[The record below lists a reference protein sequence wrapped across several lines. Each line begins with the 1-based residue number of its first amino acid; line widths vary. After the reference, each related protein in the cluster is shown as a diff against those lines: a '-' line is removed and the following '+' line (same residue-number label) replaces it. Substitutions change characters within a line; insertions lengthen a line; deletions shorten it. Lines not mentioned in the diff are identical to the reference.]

1 MIPNKTNYVKK
12 AEEVMKE
19 VKSKENNE
27 DKQLTTSKIRNLLA
41 LTADIYN
48 ELMFSNVEELNE
60 EKFKFRLNYLK
71 VRFLYESGRSGK
83 YGAVKK
89 FVEKAEILEFLDFML
104 DDEQVKNLE
113 EIKEWYLL
121 FSRYME
127 ALVAY
132 HMYDGKDQ

>member
-71 VRFLYESGRSGK
+71 VRFLYEYGRSGK
-83 YGAVKK
+83 NGAVKK